1 MVLVLLM
8 LCLGGPVMGLLEGYF
23 GVPLKP
29 ILSVP
34 VLLLIG
40 IPIYETYFS
49 SGAAV
54 GPARAGGL
62 GEGLTSSESGGAA
75 VPFGSN
81 GHGSGS
87 NSPSANGSNVHF
99 EEPVPSG
106 VIAATAL

>member
-1 MVLVLLM
+1 MRPQPKP
-8 LCLGGPVMGLLEGYF
+8 CDGKFGNIAEGGLNPETTA
-23 GVPLKP
+23 PN
-29 ILSVP
+29 
-34 VLLLIG
+34 LLLIG
-40 IPIYETYFS
+40 IHETYFS

-54 GPARAGGL
+54 GPARVGGL